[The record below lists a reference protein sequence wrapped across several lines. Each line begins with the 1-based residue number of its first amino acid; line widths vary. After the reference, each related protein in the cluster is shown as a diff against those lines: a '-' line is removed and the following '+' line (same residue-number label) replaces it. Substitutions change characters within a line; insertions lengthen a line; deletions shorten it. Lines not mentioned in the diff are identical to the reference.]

1 MLKNNRR
8 DFLKLLA
15 ASGLS
20 LAMPSP
26 VIAGDETLL
35 LKPIPSSGEKLPVI
49 GLGTS
54 RVFEVGPGDF
64 EREGPKEVLRTLANV
79 PGSMMDTS
87 PMYGSAETVVGDL
100 AAELD
105 VRDRLFFA
113 TKVWIRGREEGIAQ
127 MRTSMQRLRTDR
139 LDLIQVHNLVDTRT
153 HLRTL
158 RDWKEE
164 GRVRYAGIT
173 HYHAGAHDSLMRVM
187 QREPLDFVQV
197 NYSLLEPEAQQRL
210 LPLAQER
217 GIAIIA
223 NRPFARGELF
233 RITKGKPLPGWAADL
248 GIASWAQYFLKFV
261 VSHPAV
267 TVAIPGTSKARHMRD
282 NQMAGRGILPDAA
295 TREQM
300 FRYMRSI

>member
-35 LKPIPSSGEKLPVI
+35 LKPVPSSGEKLPVI

-261 VSHPAV
+261 
-267 TVAIPGTSKARHMRD
+267 
-282 NQMAGRGILPDAA
+282 
-295 TREQM
+295 
-300 FRYMRSI
+300 